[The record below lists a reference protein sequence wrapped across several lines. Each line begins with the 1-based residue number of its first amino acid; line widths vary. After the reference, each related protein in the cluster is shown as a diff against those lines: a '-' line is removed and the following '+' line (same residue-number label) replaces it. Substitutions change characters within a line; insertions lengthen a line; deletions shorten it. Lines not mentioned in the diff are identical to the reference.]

1 MDANAILETANQL
14 SQSGI
19 DTNLLTELVRQEGT
33 QSSAKLI
40 AKGLCTVSMF
50 GSGVGEGYLI
60 GKALE
65 AMGRNPELSGSLFS
79 KMIIGVALAESTA
92 IYAFVAFFII

>member
-1 MDANAILETANQL
+1 MDVEAA
-14 SQSGI
+14 
-19 DTNLLTELVRQEGT
+19 R
-33 QSSAKLI
+33 LI
-40 AKGLCTVSMF
+40 AKGLATMSMW
-50 GSGVGEGYLI
+50 GSAIGEGYLI

-65 AMGRNPELSGSLFS
+65 AIGRNPKMEGSIFS